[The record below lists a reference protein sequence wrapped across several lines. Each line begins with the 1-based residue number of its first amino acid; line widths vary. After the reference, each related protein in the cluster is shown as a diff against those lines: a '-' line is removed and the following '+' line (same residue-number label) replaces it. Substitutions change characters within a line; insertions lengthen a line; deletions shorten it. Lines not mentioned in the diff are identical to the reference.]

1 MKTFSLELGKQL
13 CKEYIEERMKQMT
26 ESEKICTK
34 SLLERKYNMT
44 FEIINYQYIKKSQ
57 MIKIQEKKIQHVDFV
72 KE

>member
-13 CKEYIEERMKQMT
+13 CKEYIEGRMKQMT
-26 ESEKICTK
+26 ESEKISSK

-44 FEIINYQYIKKSQ
+44 FEIINQQYIKKSQ

>member
-1 MKTFSLELGKQL
+1 M

-26 ESEKICTK
+26 ESEKISSK

>member
-1 MKTFSLELGKQL
+1 M

-44 FEIINYQYIKKSQ
+44 FEIINHQYIKKKSQ
-57 MIKIQEKKIQHVDFV
+57 MIKNQEKKTQHDDFV